1 MEIKVADVAELVDAR
16 DLKFVA
22 PFEIH
27 RIFCI
32 TRPETKTNID
42 AKRRDLHNARI
53 AALGQ
58 KRKWCCLNGKSVLPP
73 IVLQNSFWI
82 TEDKFSGL

>member
-32 TRPETKTNID
+32 TCPETKTKID
-42 AKRRDLHNARI
+42 AKDQI
-53 AALGQ
+53 
-58 KRKWCCLNGKSVLPP
+58 C
-73 IVLQNSFWI
+73 I
-82 TEDKFSGL
+82 TTGSPLSQPSR